1 MIIKKLSWLLPLS
14 FLTACGGSD
23 DFVEPVNSANLATE
37 EIAPNIEI
45 RVTSGRTETRK
56 TLIRVGLSKEGR
68 PDLFQ
73 PVRLSDGDQ
82 LTATVNEETI
92 PLEPASED
100 YPEDYGVG
108 TYTAEIDIVEPETEI
123 QIALVRETETP
134 AENSLVEILAEP
146 ELSVTSL
153 VESPTI
159 EDEIEID
166 WVEELD
172 FHYHLS
178 IVIWC
183 GDEDASEGTVYYSD
197 DEIHTE
203 PPVDFVVTDLI
214 GNPDI
219 ASDNC
224 YVGAYV
230 TAFADQSERL
240 DPLFT
245 NGEIA
250 SGRTRYE
257 QLTLSVEQP

>member
-14 FLTACGGSD
+14 FLAACGGSD
-23 DFVEPVNSANLATE
+23 DFVEPVDSANLATE
-37 EIAPNIEI
+37 EIVPNIEI
-45 RVTSGRTETRK
+45 RVTSGRLEARK
-56 TLIRVGLSKEGR
+56 TLIQVDLTKQGR
-68 PDLFQ
+68 PDRFQ

-82 LTATVNEETI
+82 LTATVNDETI
-92 PLEPASED
+92 SLEPSAED

-108 TYTAEIDIVEPETEI
+108 TYTAEIATVEPETEI

-146 ELSVTSL
+146 ELSLTSL
-153 VESPTI
+153 IESPTI

-178 IVIWC
+178 LVIWC
-183 GDEDASEGTVYYSD
+183 GDEDQSAGTIYYSD
-197 DEIHTE
+197 DKIHTE
-203 PPVDFVVTDLI
+203 PPKSFAVTDLI

-219 ASDNC
+219 DGDNC

-230 TAFADQSERL
+230 TAFADQSEML
-240 DPLFT
+240 DPVFVDG
-245 NGEIA
+245 NIS

-257 QLTLSVEQP
+257 QLTLSVE